1 MKTIRIMGIGVLMAG
16 LSLTS
21 CNKDDEPTG
30 PSGPN
35 NPEPKSFTVRMTD
48 APGDYYKFD
57 VEIESVQAF
66 NASTNQWVVLSNKSQ
81 IVSVLDLT
89 NGKSTVIAS
98 ESDVEFGNYTKVRL
112 NFGKAYDLHVNAN
125 ATVGGGAGGVG
136 VGVGVSVASTTT
148 WDGPTSVDLNI
159 NSTVNSQNGAD
170 VLIDFDVAQSV
181 IDNGND
187 NYSID
192 PSMRIIADYNT
203 GVQGKVMTSSNT
215 ALTLTDGSK
224 TYTSYANSQGE
235 FYIQG
240 VTSGTYTLIISA
252 ADDNDS
258 NTNETTSVSNVS
270 VVEGEI
276 TQMGSINLE

>member
-21 CNKDDEPTG
+21 CNKDDKPTG
-30 PSGPN
+30 PN
-35 NPEPKSFTVRMTD
+35 DPEPRNFTVRMTD
-48 APGDYYKFD
+48 APGDFYKFD
-57 VEIESVQAF
+57 VEIESVQAY
-66 NASTNQWVVLSNKSQ
+66 NASTNQWVMLSNKSQ
-81 IVSVLDLT
+81 IVSVLDLR

-98 ESDVEFGNYTKVRL
+98 ENDVDFGNYTKVRL
-112 NFGKAYDLHVNAN
+112 NFGKAYDLEVNSN
-125 ATVGGGAGGVG
+125 ATVSGGSGGIG

-148 WDGPTSVDLNI
+148 WDGPSSVELNI
-159 NSTVNSQNGAD
+159 SSTVDNENGAD
-170 VLIDFDVAQSV
+170 ILVDFDVAQSI

-192 PSMRIIADYNT
+192 PSIRVIGDFNT
-203 GVQGKVMTSSNT
+203 GVQGEVMTSSNT

-224 TYTSYANSQGE
+224 TYTTYADSQGK
-235 FYIQG
+235 FLIKG
-240 VTSGTYTLIISA
+240 VASGTYTLIISA

-258 NTNETTSVSNVS
+258 STSETASVSNVT

>member
-1 MKTIRIMGIGVLMAG
+1 MKTIKKIGMGVLMAG

-21 CNKDDEPTG
+21 CNKDDKPTG
-30 PSGPN
+30 PN
-35 NPEPKSFTVRMTD
+35 DPEPRSFTVRMTD
-48 APGDYYKFD
+48 APGDFYKFD

-66 NASTNQWVVLSNKSQ
+66 NASTNQWVMLSNKSQ
-81 IVSVLDLT
+81 IVSVLDLR

-98 ESDVEFGNYTKVRL
+98 ESDVDFGNYTKVRV
-112 NFGKAYDLHVNAN
+112 NFGKSYDLMVNAN
-125 ATVGGGAGGVG
+125 ATASGGAGGVG

-148 WDGPTSVDLNI
+148 WDGPSSVELNI
-159 NSTVNSQNGAD
+159 SSDVNSENGAD
-170 VLIDFDVAQSV
+170 ILLDFDVAQSI

-192 PSMRIIADYNT
+192 PSIRVIGDFNS
-203 GVQGKVMTSSNT
+203 GVQGKVMTSANT

-224 TYTSYANSQGE
+224 TYTTYADSQGE
-235 FYIQG
+235 FFIQG
-240 VTSGTYTLIISA
+240 VASGTYTLIINA

-258 NTNETTSVSNVS
+258 STSETTSVSSVT